1 MVSTR
6 AQIFFSRRSVI
17 DEAEPVEEAREP
29 VEEASEGGENGG
41 EGTATGGEVD
51 VTEERSGTLFD
62 LDLLDCPV
70 CCHALTNPIF
80 QVFVSSYLALTC
92 L

>member
-1 MVSTR
+1 MVSKR

-17 DEAEPVEEAREP
+17 DEAEP

-70 CCHALTNPIF
+70 CCHALTSPIF